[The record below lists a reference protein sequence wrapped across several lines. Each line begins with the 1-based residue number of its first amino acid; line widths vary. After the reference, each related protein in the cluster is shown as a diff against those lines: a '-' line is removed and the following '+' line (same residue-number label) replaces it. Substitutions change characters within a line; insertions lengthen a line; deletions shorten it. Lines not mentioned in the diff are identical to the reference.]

1 MERAVSFSPC
11 THSTHLKFMI
21 NYSFTEF
28 WSISSGGSGK
38 ELSSPSDI
46 ETSKNFVS
54 SGLGSQSSS
63 SQNSLCESSK
73 KYAVR
78 VYILLHYS

>member
-1 MERAVSFSPC
+1 
-11 THSTHLKFMI
+11 MI
-21 NYSFTEF
+21 TFAEF
-28 WSISSGGSGK
+28 WSIASNGSGK

-63 SQNSLCESSK
+63 SQNSLCDTSRKYVFLFCSIIYES
-73 KYAVR
+73 
-78 VYILLHYS
+78 